1 MALASL
7 KWEMV
12 SEMHIQQSKTKSG
25 PTRIVTGRSMNTIL
39 VAVEFTVKANSKL
52 VALFGLGALSLLG
65 ALGCEPPTQTGP
77 KFLANRVYSLKAG
90 TQNEVELDP
99 TLADI
104 QVVLDE
110 YFGTAAEPKIPKF
123 FTDNSDFAQLL
134 DLEKLKRACG
144 ADPSIPRVES
154 VYVKNCINCHAWEGS
169 GRGPGSAGVDP
180 YPRDFRAGVFKY
192 KTTVRLAKPLKSDL
206 AKTVRYGL
214 AGSGMG
220 AYDKI
225 TETELNDVVE
235 YVVYLSM
242 RGELERKMIDHAA
255 TEFDLSANPPT
266 RWVKEEGGKLIVNP
280 EQQETLDGFMEEI
293 ATAWHEANNNLI
305 VVAKPTDMPV
315 LEKAP
320 ASWDEVTGNA
330 ELLASVNRGKEL
342 FIGQAA
348 VCSSCHGPGGLGDG
362 RTTDYDDWTKEWTAR
377 INVDPTDAEAVIPFL
392 LRGALPPKTIKPRN
406 LREGVY
412 RGGKTPEDIYRRLRH
427 GIPYA
432 PMPAITTVASN
443 DEPGLTEKDLW
454 HLVNYVLAMPVE
466 PKPWPVAPATPAAT
480 PAPVAEEAAE

>member
-1 MALASL
+1 
-7 KWEMV
+7 
-12 SEMHIQQSKTKSG
+12 
-25 PTRIVTGRSMNTIL
+25 
-39 VAVEFTVKANSKL
+39 
-52 VALFGLGALSLLG
+52 
-65 ALGCEPPTQTGP
+65 
-77 KFLANRVYSLKAG
+77 
-90 TQNEVELDP
+90 
-99 TLADI
+99 
-104 QVVLDE
+104 
-110 YFGTAAEPKIPKF
+110 
-123 FTDNSDFAQLL
+123 
-134 DLEKLKRACG
+134 
-144 ADPSIPRVES
+144 
-154 VYVKNCINCHAWEGS
+154 
-169 GRGPGSAGVDP
+169 
-180 YPRDFRAGVFKY
+180 
-192 KTTVRLAKPLKSDL
+192 
-206 AKTVRYGL
+206 
-214 AGSGMG
+214 
-220 AYDKI
+220 
-225 TETELNDVVE
+225 
-235 YVVYLSM
+235 
-242 RGELERKMIDHAA
+242 
-255 TEFDLSANPPT
+255 
-266 RWVKEEGGKLIVNP
+266 
-280 EQQETLDGFMEEI
+280 
-293 ATAWHEANNNLI
+293 
-305 VVAKPTDMPV
+305 MPV

-320 ASWDEVTGNA
+320 VSWDEVTGNA

-466 PKPWPVAPATPAAT
+466 PKPWPVAPATPAAP

>member
-1 MALASL
+1 M
-7 KWEMV
+7 EY
-12 SEMHIQQSKTKSG
+12 
-25 PTRIVTGRSMNTIL
+25 
-39 VAVEFTVKANSKL
+39 TVKVKL
-52 VALFGLGALSLLG
+52 NVIALLGFGALGLFFT
-65 ALGCEPPTQTGP
+65 LGCEPPTQSGP
-77 KFLANRVYSLKAG
+77 KFLANRVYALRWQ
-90 TQNEVELDP
+90 TENEVDLDP

-104 QVVLDE
+104 QVVLE
-110 YFGTAAEPKIPKF
+110 ENFGTAAEPRIPKYVSENE
-123 FTDNSDFAQLL
+123 DYAELL

-144 ADPSIPRVES
+144 ADPSVPRIES

-192 KTTVRLAKPLKSDL
+192 KSTVRRAKPLKSDL

-225 TETELNDVVE
+225 TEQELNDVVE

-242 RGELERKMIDHAA
+242 RGELERKMLDYAA
-255 TEFDLSANPPT
+255 SEFELSGDQPD
-266 RWVKEEGGKLIVNP
+266 RWVKEEAGKLVLDP
-280 EQQETLDGFMEEI
+280 ALQEQFDTFMEEI
-293 ATAWHEANNNLI
+293 ATSWLEAEESLVDI
-305 VVAKPTDMPV
+305 AKPTEFPI
-315 LEKAP
+315 LEKTP
-320 ASWDEVTGNA
+320 ASWEEVSANA
-330 ELLASVNRGKEL
+330 DLLASVNKGKEL
-342 FIGQAA
+342 FVGQAA

-377 INVDPTDAEAVIPFL
+377 INIDPTDQDAIIPFL

-427 GIPYA
+427 GIPNA
-432 PMPAITTVASN
+432 PMPAITTVASA
-443 DEPGLTEKDLW
+443 DEPGVTEADLW

-466 PKPWPVAPATPAAT
+466 PKPWPAAPATPTEAT
-480 PAPVAEEAAE
+480 PTQAISATEGAE